1 MTSSIVHN
9 LTNPLAANLERDA
22 AALRLAV
29 RRGEGGVRLID
40 AGNTAAGGLEAG
52 RRIAEI
58 CLGGLG
64 TVNFRADTGRTWSWQ
79 VDVHSSNPV
88 LACLGSQ
95 YAGWSLSHGEGKQAF
110 QALGS
115 GPGRLLGSREELF
128 DELDYREQA
137 QRTCLVLEVDR
148 DPPPEL
154 CAKIAQQCGIDESG
168 LTLIL
173 TPTSS
178 LAGAVQI
185 TARVLETALHKAHAL
200 GFPLDAIVD
209 GAGSA
214 PVCPPSPNFL
224 TAMSRTNDAILF
236 AGRVQLYVDADDA
249 AAEDLAQKLPSSASA
264 DYGRPFGEIFKGV
277 KYDFYQI
284 DPMLFSPAQVT
295 VTSLKTGHS
304 FHAGHIDTD
313 LLDQSFN
320 GDIG

>member
-1 MTSSIVHN
+1 MESISVN
-9 LTNPLAANLERDA
+9 ELAKPLVEGLEISAAE
-22 AALRLAV
+22 LRLNV
-29 RRGEGGVRLID
+29 SRTDGGTRIID
-40 AGNTAAGGLEAG
+40 AGISAAGGLEAG

-58 CLGGLG
+58 CMGGLG
-64 TVNFRADTGRTWSWQ
+64 TVRLRGSGQAWPWH

-88 LACLGSQ
+88 LSCLASQ

-110 QALGS
+110 HALGS
-115 GPGRLLGSREELF
+115 GPGRAAGSREELF
-128 DELDYREQA
+128 EELDYRD
-137 QRTCLVLEVDR
+137 RTEKASLILEVDKQ
-148 DPPPEL
+148 PPDAL
-154 CAKIAQQCGIDESG
+154 CGKIAGQCGIQPAD

-185 TARVLETALHKAHAL
+185 VARVLETALHKSHAL

-214 PVCPPSPNFL
+214 PLCPPSPNFL

-236 AGRVQLYVDADDA
+236 AGTVQLFVNADDEA
-249 AAEDLAQKLPSSASA
+249 ARDLAEKLPSSASA

-284 DPMLFSPAQVT
+284 DPMLFSPASVT
-295 VTSLKTGHS
+295 VSSLKTGHS
-304 FHAGHIDTD
+304 FKAGRIDTD
-313 LLDQSFN
+313 LLDQSFSR
-320 GDIG
+320 DIG